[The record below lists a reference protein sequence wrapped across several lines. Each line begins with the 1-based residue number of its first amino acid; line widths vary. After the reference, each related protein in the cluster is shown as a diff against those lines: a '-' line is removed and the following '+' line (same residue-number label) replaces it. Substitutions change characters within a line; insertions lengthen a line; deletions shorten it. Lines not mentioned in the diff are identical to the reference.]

1 MTTNQEKKVI
11 LVVDDTPEILDLIKI
26 GLTPEHVVKVA
37 ISGEIALKIA
47 AEQPPDLILLDV
59 MMPEMDGYEVC
70 RRLKEMPSVRDVPV
84 IFVTAMGEVE
94 DEVKGLQLGAV
105 DYLTKPITLPI
116 LQARVHAHLAL
127 KLAREELEAKNWQ
140 LQEEREL
147 VEEVVVR
154 MRTDHNFNPRQLR
167 TLMSPVEATCGD
179 LILSAFRP
187 DGAQH
192 LLVGDFTG
200 HGLPA
205 AIGGPLVSHLF
216 YSMTNDGQPA
226 DEILNKVNA
235 VIHQQLPTRQFM
247 AAAMAEITPARN
259 QLTLWSAALPDC
271 LLVQS
276 NGITSQHASTLMPL
290 GIIADMEIGDGE
302 RITLSPGDHFYMF
315 SDGLM
320 EVINEE
326 QEMFGYPRLE
336 KLLIECATHDHSLE
350 SVLDKVNDFRSAGEQ
365 PDDFTLVE
373 LSP

>member
-1 MTTNQEKKVI
+1 M
-11 LVVDDTPEILDLIKI
+11 
-26 GLTPEHVVKVA
+26 VKAA

-47 AEQPPDLILLDV
+47 KEQPPDLILLDV
-59 MMPEMDGYEVC
+59 MMPGMDGYEVC
-70 RRLKEMPSVRDVPV
+70 RRLKEMPSVRDVPI

-94 DEVKGLQLGAV
+94 DEVKGLELGAV

-140 LQEEREL
+140 LEEEREL

-154 MRTDHNFNPRQLR
+154 MRTDHNFDPRHLR
-167 TLMSPVEATCGD
+167 TLISPVEATCGD

-216 YSMTNDGQPA
+216 YSMTNDGCPA
-226 DEILNKVNA
+226 DEILNKINA
-235 VIHQQLPTRQFM
+235 VIHRQLPTRQFM

-259 QLTLWSAALPDC
+259 QLTLWCAALPDC
-271 LLVQS
+271 LLVGADGKA
-276 NGITSQHASTLMPL
+276 NHHASTLMPL
-290 GIIADMEIGDGE
+290 GIIGDMEIGDGE
-302 RITLSPGDHFYMF
+302 RITLSPGDRFYLF

-336 KLLIECATHDHSLE
+336 KLLTECAIHNQSLE